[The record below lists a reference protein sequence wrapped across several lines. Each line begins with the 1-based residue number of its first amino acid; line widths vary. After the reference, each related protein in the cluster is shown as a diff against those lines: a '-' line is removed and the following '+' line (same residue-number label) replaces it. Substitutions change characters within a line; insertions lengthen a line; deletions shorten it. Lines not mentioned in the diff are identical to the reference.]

1 MAVLWLLLAG
11 LPSFLVGVF
20 AWVLIQHFLT
30 TEIPSTLKH
39 PVKLWFIHGML
50 LYVVTLGNI
59 LEKLRI
65 CAMPRF
71 LQFLEGLMPINK
83 DPNVLVTD
91 LHFGTIPVRLLKPK
105 KASSQPRRDRY
116 QSLCSLLASETDSV
130 VLMVGYRKLPG
141 YHHPVLINDC
151 QNASIYFLKN
161 LASFG
166 VDPSRVVLCG
176 ESIGGWAVA
185 IVTQALT
192 CIPSLPQIKAQILI
206 CPLVNFINF
215 QLPSHQQNKNVPLL
229 TRDFMFMCM
238 CKYLVIDPSWKD
250 AILTGS
256 AIPLDKWKKYRK
268 WLSYDNIP
276 RRFWSQ
282 DPQPEILGPFNEA
295 AYLETKHTWN
305 AELSPLL
312 ADDKT
317 IAQLPETFLVSCE
330 HDILRDDALLYK
342 KRLEDQGVPVSWY
355 HVEDG
360 FHGCLL
366 LFDKKCFSFPCSM
379 KLINAVISYIKSI

>member
-1 MAVLWLLLAG
+1 
-11 LPSFLVGVF
+11 
-20 AWVLIQHFLT
+20 
-30 TEIPSTLKH
+30 
-39 PVKLWFIHGML
+39 
-50 LYVVTLGNI
+50 
-59 LEKLRI
+59 
-65 CAMPRF
+65 MPRF
-71 LQFLEGLMPINK
+71 LQFLESLMPINK

-91 LHFGTIPVRLLKPK
+91 MHFGTIPVRLLKPK
-105 KASSQPRRDRY
+105 KASSQPRRGIIFYHGGGALTGSLDRY

-141 YHHPVLINDC
+141 YHHPVLTNDC

-161 LASFG
+161 LESFG

-176 ESIGGWAVA
+176 DSVGAWVMAAV
-185 IVTQALT
+185 IQALT
-192 CIPSLPQIKAQILI
+192 SFPSLPQVTAQVLIYPILN
-206 CPLVNFINF
+206 LINF
-215 QLPSHQQNKNVPLL
+215 QLPSHQQNKNVPFL
-229 TRDFMFMCM
+229 TRDFMFMCI

-250 AILTGS
+250 AMLTGA

-295 AYLETKHTWN
+295 AYLETKHTWS
-305 AELSPLL
+305 AKISPLL
-312 ADDKT
+312 SDDKT
-317 IAQLPETFLVSCE
+317 IAQLPKTFLVSCE
-330 HDILRDDALLYK
+330 HDMVRDDALLYK

-366 LFDKKCFSFPCSM
+366 LFDKKCFSFPCCM
-379 KLINAVISYIKSI
+379 KLINAVISYIKGI